1 MKNNYDNIRKA
12 KNELEAILRI
22 RGISKRRFG
31 RIINV
36 KGTTIDKYLYNPFH
50 LKYYHMARLATFLN
64 LEVKDIVDVIEGDI
78 PDRHNIYVKGE
89 DDYDMI
95 QVLPTQNR

>member
-1 MKNNYDNIRKA
+1 
-12 KNELEAILRI
+12 
-22 RGISKRRFG
+22 
-31 RIINV
+31 
-36 KGTTIDKYLYNPFH
+36 
-50 LKYYHMARLATFLN
+50 MARLATFLN
-64 LEVKDIVDVIEGDI
+64 LEVKDIVDVIEVDI